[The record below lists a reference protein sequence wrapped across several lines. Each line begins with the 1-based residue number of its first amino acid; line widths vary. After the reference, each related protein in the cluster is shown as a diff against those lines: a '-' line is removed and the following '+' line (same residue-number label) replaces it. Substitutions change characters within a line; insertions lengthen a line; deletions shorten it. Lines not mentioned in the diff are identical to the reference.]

1 MRYAILSL
9 TFLFCG
15 SCVLAKSQAQ
25 NDSQKVKPVPC
36 PQGYFP
42 VGAFAAAGQSS
53 SSKESLYSCMLTA
66 MQEPS
71 LSEAARTSDTSVYR
85 FLFIYGFR
93 TLSVRLALNEDGSGV
108 LAGKL
113 GIFGSS
119 TRLFSQDSIA
129 VSKDQMQKFATLLQ
143 KAQFW
148 EMPTEDPQDKSYH
161 MDGAQCVLEGTRN
174 HSYHVVDRWLRGG
187 TDYEQLCRYLMELSP
202 VKVDQDVRS
211 KTN

>member
-1 MRYAILSL
+1 
-9 TFLFCG
+9 
-15 SCVLAKSQAQ
+15 
-25 NDSQKVKPVPC
+25 
-36 PQGYFP
+36 
-42 VGAFAAAGQSS
+42 
-53 SSKESLYSCMLTA
+53 MLTA